1 MLLVGPPSKKDSDPE
16 KLKKPSEN
24 QRDWN
29 GSPTNF
35 SSLPQTDFDWDQLI
49 AAIQLGSVIPV
60 VGKDLLQI
68 EMLGRAMK
76 VDSYLAGEL
85 ARAFGFTP
93 EELPFS
99 PDLADVICSKPE
111 LCAKLVKNAQAI
123 YSKVASVYETKIKKN
138 PNFPVPCALQKLA
151 EIPRFSFFLSLTCD
165 DLLHQALESARGQP
179 PVRIDNERKGTPDI
193 TEEQLKSGRPVVY
206 RLFGRFAHWGD
217 YALTEE
223 DMLEF
228 MHWLPERAYR
238 PEKLFNY
245 IQGHNLLLLGTALP
259 DWMSCFFLRATR
271 SDRLRK
277 GSNFTQYVVDRHVS
291 SNARLSAFLQ
301 NFGTDLTIYSQGD
314 PCTFVDELHRRW
326 MESGYTD
333 GGGAEKKQS
342 GAAPDVL
349 LSYANEDRAA
359 VLNAKTRLEARD
371 LTVWLDQAKG
381 TAHRLSAGAE
391 YDQQIRDRIN
401 QCGVFVPLISSIMV
415 SVEDRY
421 FRKEWSW
428 ATERMLDFFGT
439 SRAFIIPVLI
449 DDTPRETLQ
458 IPREFRSRD
467 IKHAPDGMLTD
478 EICDDIE
485 NEVNVVRS
493 LRKGPNGNR

>member
-1 MLLVGPPSKKDSDPE
+1 M
-16 KLKKPSEN
+16 
-24 QRDWN
+24 
-29 GSPTNF
+29 
-35 SSLPQTDFDWDQLI
+35 
-49 AAIQLGSVIPV
+49 IPV

-68 EMLGRAMK
+68 EMLGRAVK

-238 PEKLFNY
+238 PEKLFNFFERFPFY
-245 IQGHNLLLLGTALP
+245 ILHRVKVTPAGFAQ
-259 DWMSCFFLRATR
+259 ME
-271 SDRLRK
+271 DRGNIRVT
-277 GSNFTQYVVDRHVS
+277 NARRCACFTQKTKPCRFISEVSLTDDFQRHWQCRS
-291 SNARLSAFLQ
+291 MSNAL
-301 NFGTDLTIYSQGD
+301 
-314 PCTFVDELHRRW
+314 
-326 MESGYTD
+326 
-333 GGGAEKKQS
+333 
-342 GAAPDVL
+342 
-349 LSYANEDRAA
+349 
-359 VLNAKTRLEARD
+359 
-371 LTVWLDQAKG
+371 
-381 TAHRLSAGAE
+381 
-391 YDQQIRDRIN
+391 
-401 QCGVFVPLISSIMV
+401 
-415 SVEDRY
+415 
-421 FRKEWSW
+421 
-428 ATERMLDFFGT
+428 
-439 SRAFIIPVLI
+439 
-449 DDTPRETLQ
+449 
-458 IPREFRSRD
+458 
-467 IKHAPDGMLTD
+467 
-478 EICDDIE
+478 
-485 NEVNVVRS
+485 
-493 LRKGPNGNR
+493 

>member
-1 MLLVGPPSKKDSDPE
+1 MLGAADVGSQRSSSIEFMALSAMVVMFSEQAVSKLKESSEMLLVEPPSKKDSDPE

-35 SSLPQTDFDWDQLI
+35 SLLPQTDFDWDQLI

-238 PEKLFNY
+238 PEK
-245 IQGHNLLLLGTALP
+245 P
-259 DWMSCFFLRATR
+259 PS
-271 SDRLRK
+271 RK
-277 GSNFTQYVVDRHVS
+277 SNS
-291 SNARLSAFLQ
+291 
-301 NFGTDLTIYSQGD
+301 
-314 PCTFVDELHRRW
+314 RRF
-326 MESGYTD
+326 
-333 GGGAEKKQS
+333 
-342 GAAPDVL
+342 
-349 LSYANEDRAA
+349 
-359 VLNAKTRLEARD
+359 
-371 LTVWLDQAKG
+371 
-381 TAHRLSAGAE
+381 
-391 YDQQIRDRIN
+391 
-401 QCGVFVPLISSIMV
+401 C
-415 SVEDRY
+415 
-421 FRKEWSW
+421 
-428 ATERMLDFFGT
+428 
-439 SRAFIIPVLI
+439 
-449 DDTPRETLQ
+449 
-458 IPREFRSRD
+458 
-467 IKHAPDGMLTD
+467 PDGRPRQYSGD
-478 EICDDIE
+478 ERSPLRVLHAK
-485 NEVNVVRS
+485 NEAV
-493 LRKGPNGNR
+493 PIHQ